1 MVIYLI
7 LFHYSQSILSYCAN
21 NHWEENGVGRAWA
34 YSTIGGLMKLRK
46 VTGTGDTWASPE
58 A

>member
-21 NHWEENGVGRAWA
+21 NHREENGV
-34 YSTIGGLMKLRK
+34 GLMKLRK